1 MLPLLPFAAGLLAGA
16 VAVKLLRAP
25 RTREELDKVQD
36 KARHG
41 LEKAQDK
48 LRDAAISGLAAVEN
62 SSAAMKLRLS
72 AAKVETPQAA
82 PQNAPVESAP
92 PAAPAKAPRRKAAT
106 VRKSTKKA
114 PAADETA
121 PGQ

>member
-72 AAKVETPQAA
+72 AARAETSEAA
-82 PQNAPVESAP
+82 PQSTPVASTP
-92 PAAPAKAPRRKAAT
+92 PAAAAKAPRRKT
-106 VRKSTKKA
+106 TKKA
-114 PAADETA
+114 PAVNETA
-121 PGQ
+121 ADQ

>member
-72 AAKVETPQAA
+72 AARAETSETEPQST
-82 PQNAPVESAP
+82 PVASTPP
-92 PAAPAKAPRRKAAT
+92 PAAGET
-106 VRKSTKKA
+106 
-114 PAADETA
+114 AAD
-121 PGQ
+121 Q